1 MEIIIKKGEGY
12 LRRQSECSKKE
23 RRMDCDGGAAE
34 DGGDGK
40 QTTKDAR
47 LQWKG
52 SESGSGFWL
61 LNWNN

>member
-12 LRRQSECSKKE
+12 LRRHSEWSKKE
-23 RRMDCDGGAAE
+23 RGMECDGGAAD
-34 DGGDGK
+34 DGGDDE
-40 QTTKDAR
+40 QRTKDAR

-52 SESGSGFWL
+52 SESGSRFWL